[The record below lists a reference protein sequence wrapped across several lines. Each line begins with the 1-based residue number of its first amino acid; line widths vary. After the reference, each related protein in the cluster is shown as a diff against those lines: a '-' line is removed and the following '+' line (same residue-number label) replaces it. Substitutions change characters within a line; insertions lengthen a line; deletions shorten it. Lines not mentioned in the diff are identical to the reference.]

1 MTCTHLENFKD
12 TDGLANYRTIF
23 SNFVVSCS
31 KDAQK
36 RKGTNM
42 KCHQCHCYSNFLH
55 ACLHCVYF
63 GCYMG
68 SRHIM
73 DHLTKKNHALAIDL
87 NYGNVFCIVC
97 QSYVYDK
104 EIDLII
110 KEETDKA
117 SQLKYNGKKAY
128 FDWEPNLIEQALLRI
143 NPKKRKLNDISYIGL
158 RGLINLGNTCF
169 MNCILQSFAHTP
181 MLRNYF
187 LSDCHYCPAEESQ
200 NCLVC
205 EMSNLFQEFYSGKKT
220 AHVPFRLL
228 YKVWTNA
235 RHLAGYEQQDAHE
248 FFIAALDVLH
258 RHCRDD
264 GSTPSNNHNNCNCI
278 IDQIFTGGLQSELT
292 CQSCRGVSTTVDPFW
307 DISLDLG
314 TSENNPFIMKT
325 TNSQG
330 RRTPVPQPSSQS
342 SQDSST
348 NTTNLNSPLNSQ
360 FCEEKVT
367 PPQSLTDC
375 LKRFT
380 RPEKLGSEAK
390 IRCSNCQ
397 SYQESTKQ
405 LTMKKLPIVVCFHF
419 KRFEHYTKSKKI
431 STLIPFPEELDMTP
445 FMASTWKLSTKYTT
459 TKLSLDNKY
468 SLFAVVN
475 HQGTLEVGHY
485 TCFIRQ
491 RKGQWFKC
499 DDGWIT
505 KTSINEVLSSEG
517 YLLFYHKQILDYE

>member
-1 MTCTHLENFKD
+1 MTCIHLEKYKD
-12 TDGLANYRTIF
+12 TEGTSNYRTIY
-23 SNFVVSCS
+23 SNFVVCFS

-36 RKGTNM
+36 RKAISM
-42 KCHQCHCYSNFLH
+42 KCHQCHSYSNRLH
-55 ACLHCVYF
+55 ACLQCVYF
-63 GCYMG
+63 GCYTG
-68 SRHIM
+68 SRHIF
-73 DHLTKKNHALAIDL
+73 DHLMKKSHTLAVDL
-87 NYGNVFCIVC
+87 TYGNIYCYQC

-104 EIDLII
+104 EIQAIS
-110 KEETDKA
+110 KEEGDKA
-117 SQLKYNGKKAY
+117 AQIKNNGKRK
-128 FDWEPNLIEQALLRI
+128 FLEWEPNQIELELLKI
-143 NPKKRKLNDISYIGL
+143 NNKRRKLHDSSYIGL
-158 RGLINLGNTCF
+158 RGLINLGSTCF
-169 MNCILQSFAHTP
+169 MNCILQAFAHTP

-187 LSDCHYCPAEESQ
+187 LSDSHCCPTDEAQS
-200 NCLVC
+200 CLVC
-205 EMSNLFQEFYSGKKT
+205 EMSSLFQEFYSGKRT
-220 AHVPFRLL
+220 AHIPFRLL

-264 GSTPSNNHNNCNCI
+264 NTAPSNNHNNCNCI

-314 TSENNPFIMKT
+314 TTENKSPIKISSN
-325 TNSQG
+325 G
-330 RRTPVPQPSSQS
+330 RRTPVTSSQSSSDS
-342 SQDSST
+342 SQDSSIV
-348 NTTNLNSPLNSQ
+348 Q
-360 FCEEKVT
+360 QEET
-367 PPQSLTDC
+367 FTPQSLTDC

-380 RPEKLGSEAK
+380 RPEKLGSEVK
-390 IRCSNCQ
+390 IRCSGCQ

-419 KRFEHYTKSKKI
+419 KRFEHYMKSKKI

-445 FMASTWKLSTKYTT
+445 FMASTTKQNVNG
-459 TKLSLDNKY
+459 KNKSGLPLDNKY

-485 TCFIRQ
+485 TCYIRQ

-505 KTSINEVLSSEG
+505 KTTLQDVLSSEG